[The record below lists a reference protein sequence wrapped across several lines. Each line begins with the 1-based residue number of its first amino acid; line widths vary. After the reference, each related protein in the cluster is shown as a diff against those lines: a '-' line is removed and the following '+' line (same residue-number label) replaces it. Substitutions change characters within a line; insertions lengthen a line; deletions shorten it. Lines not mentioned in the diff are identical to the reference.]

1 MRNLPAISLLIL
13 AACAAEQPRY
23 EPEKASTDVLPQ
35 RLEPAQLN
43 DVEQG
48 DPYFLSMM
56 LNFDDRPVDLK
67 ASVVPLWSK
76 NAVYRSQPGTKEEGV
91 RFDMDDTEAASLSLF
106 VDGISPASLQDAIKD
121 CALLDEDGNEADVSI
136 EWVVDQKTQSL
147 GDLLPYRGTI
157 QMAVARASV
166 PKELQGKAT
175 TYVLRLTD
183 ELKQRDVYLGLTQ
196 PESVYELGVATERWL
211 YHPSDSVTLRAELK
225 DSGEDMRILGA
236 RGFLSPSNGAL
247 SARAELAIQGYGG
260 TLSFV
265 LPSDAAEGRWDL
277 TVELVGESQSSV
289 FQRVARTEI
298 EVVRPHARINDARI
312 RIDPLYGTGA
322 AEVLIDV
329 ETMSPDRFS
338 IYGTLTGYTDSGY
351 EVPIAWAR
359 SDATLDAGEREV
371 MSLYF
376 SVDDVVHAPVSGP
389 YRLRNLTLASA
400 YRGTIQERR
409 AWTGLETPESWGLS
423 MNRRLNR
430 AMCLV
435 LADAGHF
442 PRQECP
448 NE

>member
-1 MRNLPAISLLIL
+1 M
-13 AACAAEQPRY
+13 Y

-43 DVEQG
+43 DVQQG

-106 VDGISPASLQDAIKD
+106 VDGISPATLQDAIKD
-121 CALLDEDGNEADVSI
+121 CALLDADGNEADVSI

-166 PKELQGKAT
+166 PKELQDKAT

-247 SARAELAIQGYGG
+247 SAGLNWW
-260 TLSFV
+260 SFK
-265 LPSDAAEGRWDL
+265 
-277 TVELVGESQSSV
+277 
-289 FQRVARTEI
+289 
-298 EVVRPHARINDARI
+298 
-312 RIDPLYGTGA
+312 
-322 AEVLIDV
+322 
-329 ETMSPDRFS
+329 
-338 IYGTLTGYTDSGY
+338 
-351 EVPIAWAR
+351 
-359 SDATLDAGEREV
+359 V
-371 MSLYF
+371 MA
-376 SVDDVVHAPVSGP
+376 VH
-389 YRLRNLTLASA
+389 
-400 YRGTIQERR
+400 
-409 AWTGLETPESWGLS
+409 
-423 MNRRLNR
+423 
-430 AMCLV
+430 
-435 LADAGHF
+435 
-442 PRQECP
+442 
-448 NE
+448 

>member
-1 MRNLPAISLLIL
+1 MTI
-13 AACAAEQPRY
+13 
-23 EPEKASTDVLPQ
+23 D
-35 RLEPAQLN
+35 
-43 DVEQG
+43 
-48 DPYFLSMM
+48 
-56 LNFDDRPVDLK
+56 
-67 ASVVPLWSK
+67 
-76 NAVYRSQPGTKEEGV
+76 
-91 RFDMDDTEAASLSLF
+91 
-106 VDGISPASLQDAIKD
+106 
-121 CALLDEDGNEADVSI
+121 
-136 EWVVDQKTQSL
+136 WVVDESQSL

-166 PKELQGKAT
+166 PKELQDKAT

-247 SARAELAIQGYGG
+247 SARAELVIQGYGG

-298 EVVRPHARINDARI
+298 EVVRPHARSTMLGSGLI
-312 RIDPLYGTGA
+312 LYGTGA

-351 EVPIAWAR
+351 EVPILR
-359 SDATLDAGEREV
+359 
-371 MSLYF
+371 
-376 SVDDVVHAPVSGP
+376 PV
-389 YRLRNLTLASA
+389 RCNA
-400 YRGTIQERR
+400 
-409 AWTGLETPESWGLS
+409 
-423 MNRRLNR
+423 
-430 AMCLV
+430 
-435 LADAGHF
+435 
-442 PRQECP
+442 
-448 NE
+448 